1 MKKLESLQKLRKIL
15 IVKVSETGLFFINFP
30 IHCELTYIPILKGGA
45 TQSEDVQQNQIEA
58 TSEENEGADGVSSEG
73 EKQAV
78 EEVEVSQSFSIDNL

>member
-1 MKKLESLQKLRKIL
+1 MSIGHLS
-15 IVKVSETGLFFINFP
+15 S
-30 IHCELTYIPILKGGA
+30 GA

-78 EEVEVSQSFSIDNL
+78 EEVEVSRNSPSSIIGHMKIVYFFIAGGRSRS

>member
-1 MKKLESLQKLRKIL
+1 M
-15 IVKVSETGLFFINFP
+15 
-30 IHCELTYIPILKGGA
+30 KGGA

-78 EEVEVSQSFSIDNL
+78 EEVEVSQSLSINNL